1 MTEREWERTEERAI
15 GVAMLA
21 ALVILLGVVL
31 AFAGTAFDVEW
42 LCLVGVIATMG
53 ALVIAL
59 CIGIVAVAVGL
70 VVLRHHRWW
79 FRLAAGIAAWGAFGA
94 ATNIWAFTH

>member
-1 MTEREWERTEERAI
+1 MSIALAAVLWQFADLISWSPALARNPSGELWFAALTSPDRAI
-15 GVAMLA
+15 
-21 ALVILLGVVL
+21 
-31 AFAGTAFDVEW
+31 
-42 LCLVGVIATMG
+42 IAK
-53 ALVIAL
+53 L
-59 CIGIVAVAVGL
+59 IGIVAVAVGL